1 MDITSSSSSNNDS
14 IQLQRQRVSVAGKP
28 RELKCLW
35 SIPVPTQ
42 TIFKDKRK
50 KMSLKRIYLE
60 NITNGHYKF
69 YEMIDNGDGS
79 FIAKYGKINTAG
91 SSEVYPE
98 NMWSKKLSEKL
109 NKGYVIVEEVNFKKS
124 DVNATQNDINTML
137 AKLKVLSRT
146 IEEVLDVKYNKTLDT
161 QLKTVEKISKRLKD
175 DGLILSTDLK
185 YCNRLFKKVIN
196 LRKKLIP

>member
-1 MDITSSSSSNNDS
+1 MRITPSSSSGS
-14 IQLQRQRVSVAGKP
+14 IQRVPTTGKT
-28 RELKCLW
+28 RKLECSW
-35 SIPVPTQ
+35 SISVPIVSYNTN
-42 TIFKDKRK
+42 ILDNEKE
-50 KMSLKRIYLE
+50 MALKRIYLE
-60 NITNGHYKF
+60 NTKNGHYKF
-69 YEMIDNGDGS
+69 YEMIDNDDGS

-109 NKGYVIVEEVNFKKS
+109 NKGYVIVEEINFKKS

-146 IEEVLDVKYNKTLDT
+146 IEEVLNVKYNQTLDT
-161 QLKTVEKISKRLKD
+161 QLKTVEKISDRIKNN
-175 DGLILSTDLK
+175 GLILSTDLK

>member
-1 MDITSSSSSNNDS
+1 
-14 IQLQRQRVSVAGKP
+14 VSVIGKP
-28 RELKCLW
+28 RELKCSW